1 MSAPVLIFGAH
12 GGIGEALARRLAA
25 QQVPLVLTG
34 QAEDTVAP
42 IADELRAR
50 YQICDVREDG
60 QIETAVAVAADG
72 GGLAGLAY
80 CVGSILLRPLKATK
94 AADFL
99 DAFRLNTL
107 GPALAIKAA
116 QPALQAASGS
126 VVMFSTVAVA
136 QGFANHAAIAAA
148 KGGVEGLTRALAAE
162 LAPKV
167 RVNAIAPSLTDTAM
181 AAPVT
186 GNAAMAKGIAA
197 LHAIPRLGL
206 ADDMAAVAAFLLG
219 PDSGWVTG
227 QVIGVDGGRSTLRT
241 KG

>member
-1 MSAPVLIFGAH
+1 MTAPVLIFGAH
-12 GGIGEALARRLAA
+12 GGIGEALARRLAGRG
-25 QQVPLVLTG
+25 VSLVLTG
-34 QAEDTVAP
+34 RSQDTIAP
-42 IADELRAR
+42 LADELGAR
-50 YQICDVREDG
+50 HLLCDVLDEG
-60 QIETAVAVAADG
+60 QIASAVAAAADG
-72 GGLAGLAY
+72 DGLAGLAY

-94 AADFL
+94 PSDFI

-107 GPALAIKAA
+107 GAALAIKAA

-136 QGFANHAAIAAA
+136 QGFASHAAIAAA

-167 RVNAIAPSLTDTAM
+167 RVNAIAPSLTDTAL
-181 AAPVT
+181 AAPIT
-186 GNAAMAKGIAA
+186 GNEAMAKGIAG
-197 LHAIPRLGL
+197 LHAIPRLGS
-206 ADDMAAVAAFLLG
+206 ADDMAAIADFLLG
-219 PDSGWVTG
+219 PDSGWLTG